1 MICKMDSVSA
11 RPARRRQSDTRPDRV
26 RRDGQRARGSAIG
39 GFNLAGSLGFAIGPI
54 IGAWAYTVRGF
65 GFAFVVVGV
74 LEMLLAV
81 VGTLVVLRWRAR
93 ERGAEGS

>member
-1 MICKMDSVSA
+1 MIALGVFASIMFP
-11 RPARRRQSDTRPDRV
+11 PAILLTSLLSDP
-26 RRDGQRARGSAIG
+26 RARGSAMG